1 MKIVRFVSSNI
12 VLWVILFAVLAYL
25 HPDIFLIF
33 KNTINWFFA
42 GAMFGI
48 GLVLK
53 TEDYRNIIKSPFAV
67 LFGTLCQFTIMPLL
81 SLSLGLLLK
90 LPDPVIL
97 GLVITGAAPGAMTSN
112 VISYLSKADVA
123 YSISLTTVSTF
134 LAPVLTPLLTLWLV
148 GTRIPVDFLAMFNT
162 IVITV
167 VVPLLAGFIIRKTIP
182 AVVEKIEDIPPMIS
196 VLSIVVIT
204 SYVVAANVNNLKMS
218 TLMIL
223 IAVFSINL
231 LGMVLG
237 FLAGYIPRFDIRRK
251 KTLAIEIGMQNA
263 GLGVV
268 LALKHFDET
277 VAVPAAFYTIWC
289 IISATVFV
297 TIVNSFEKREVKAV
311 MK

>member
-1 MKIVRFVSSNI
+1 MRIVRFISSNI
-12 VLWVILFAVLAYL
+12 VLWVVLFATLAFFY
-25 HPDIFLIF
+25 PAFFLLF
-33 KNTINWFFA
+33 KNYITWFFA

-53 TEDYRNIIKSPFAV
+53 PEDYRNILKSPLAI

-81 SLSLGLLLK
+81 SLSIGVMLK
-90 LPDPVIL
+90 LPNPVIL

-112 VISYLSKADVA
+112 VISFLSKADVA
-123 YSISLTTVSTF
+123 YSVSLTTVSTF

-167 VVPLLAGFIIRKTIP
+167 VVPLLAGFAVRKLFPSIIDK
-182 AVVEKIEDIPPMIS
+182 VEDVPPLIS

-204 SYVVAANVNNLKMS
+204 SYVVAANVNNLKMA
-218 TLMIL
+218 TMI
-223 IAVFSINL
+223 IVVAVFLVNL
-231 LGMVLG
+231 FGMVMG
-237 FLAGYIPRFDIRRK
+237 FTAGYIPGFNLKRR

-277 VAVPAAFYTIWC
+277 VAMPAAFYTIWC
-289 IISATVFV
+289 IISASIFV
-297 TIVNSFEKREVKAV
+297 RIVNTWKEREKV
-311 MK
+311 

>member
-12 VLWVILFAVLAYL
+12 VLWVILFGFLAFLY
-25 HPDIFLIF
+25 PSVFLIF
-33 KNTINWFFA
+33 KHSINWFFG

-53 TEDYRNIIKSPFAV
+53 SEDYRNILKSPLAV

-81 SLSLGLLLK
+81 SLGIGLALH
-90 LPDPVIL
+90 LPDYVIL

-123 YSISLTTVSTF
+123 YSVSLTTVATF
-134 LAPVLTPLLTLWLV
+134 LSPVLTPLLTLWLV
-148 GTRIPVDFLAMFNT
+148 GQRIPVSFWAMFNT

-167 VVPLLAGFIIRKTIP
+167 VVPLLAGFGVRKLFP
-182 AVVEKIEDIPPMIS
+182 AFIEKVEDLPPLIS

-204 SYVVAANVNNLKMS
+204 SYVVAANVDNLKMA
-218 TLMIL
+218 TLIIL
-223 IAVFSINL
+223 IAVFLVNL
-231 LGMVLG
+231 FGMVLG
-237 FLAGYIPRFDIRRK
+237 FLAGYIPRFNLKRR

-268 LALKHFDET
+268 LALQHFNET
-277 VAVPAAFYTIWC
+277 VAMPAAFYTIWC
-289 IISATVFV
+289 IISATIFV
-297 TIVNSFEKREVKAV
+297 RIVNSFKNSNVSS
-311 MK
+311 

>member
-12 VLWVILFAVLAYL
+12 VLWVILFAVLAYF

-33 KNTINWFFA
+33 KKTINWFFA

-53 TEDYRNIIKSPFAV
+53 TEDYQNIIKSPLAV
-67 LFGTLCQFTIMPLL
+67 LFGTICQFTIMPLL
-81 SLSLGLLLK
+81 SLSIGILLK
-90 LPDPVIL
+90 LPDTVIL

-167 VVPLLAGFIIRKTIP
+167 VVPLLAGFLIRKTIP
-182 AVVEKIEDIPPMIS
+182 AIVEKIEDVPPMIS
-196 VLSIVVIT
+196 VLSIVMIT
-204 SYVVAANVNNLKMS
+204 SYVVAANVNNLKMA
-218 TLMIL
+218 TLIIL
-223 IAVFSINL
+223 IAVFLINI
-231 LGMVLG
+231 LGMVVG
-237 FLAGYIPRFDIRRK
+237 YLAGYIPRFDLRRK

-289 IISATVFV
+289 IISATIFV
-297 TIVNSFEKREVKAV
+297 RIVNSFERKEVKTIT
-311 MK
+311 

>member
-1 MKIVRFVSSNI
+1 MKIVRFISSNI
-12 VLWVILFAVLAYL
+12 IIWVILFAILAYFN
-25 HPDIFLIF
+25 PGIFLIF
-33 KNTINWFFA
+33 KNSINWFFA

-53 TEDYRNIIKSPFAV
+53 TEDYRNIVKSPLAV
-67 LFGTLCQFTIMPLL
+67 LFGSLCQFTIMPII
-81 SLSLGLLLK
+81 SLSIGLLLK
-90 LPDPVIL
+90 LPDAIIL

-162 IVITV
+162 IFMIV
-167 VVPLLAGFIIRKTIP
+167 VVPLLAGFLIRKTIP
-182 AVVEKIEDIPPMIS
+182 SIVEKIEDVPPMIS

-204 SYVVAANVNNLKMS
+204 SYVVAANVNNLKLG
-218 TLMIL
+218 TLIIL
-223 IAVFSINL
+223 IAVFTINL

-237 FLAGYIPRFDIRRK
+237 FLAGYIPRFDLKRK

-268 LALKHFDET
+268 LALKHFNET

-289 IISATVFV
+289 IISATIFV
-297 TIVNSFEKREVKAV
+297 RMVNSFEKREVKADT
-311 MK
+311 K

>member
-1 MKIVRFVSSNI
+1 MRIVRFISSNI
-12 VLWVILFAVLAYL
+12 VLWVVLFATLAFFY
-25 HPDIFLIF
+25 PDAFLLF
-33 KNTINWFFA
+33 KNYITWFFA

-53 TEDYRNIIKSPFAV
+53 PEDYRNIIKSPLAI

-81 SLSLGLLLK
+81 SLAIGVILK
-90 LPDPVIL
+90 LPNPVIL

-112 VISYLSKADVA
+112 VISFLSKADVA
-123 YSISLTTVSTF
+123 YSVSLTTVSTF

-148 GTRIPVDFLAMFNT
+148 GERIPVSFFAMFNT

-167 VVPLLAGFIIRKTIP
+167 VVPLLAGFGVRKIFP
-182 AVVEKIEDIPPMIS
+182 SVIKKMEDLPPLIS

-204 SYVVAANVNNLKMS
+204 SYVVAANVNNLKMA
-218 TLMIL
+218 TLI
-223 IAVFSINL
+223 IVVAVFFVNL
-231 LGMVLG
+231 FGMVLG
-237 FLAGYIPRFDIRRK
+237 FTAGYIPGFNLKRR

-277 VAVPAAFYTIWC
+277 VAMPAAFYTIWC
-289 IISATVFV
+289 IISASLFV
-297 TIVNSFEKREVKAV
+297 RIVNSWKTREEVLQ
-311 MK
+311 